1 MIRTRHFVTAALFA
15 VVLPMAASAQAPAK
29 LFAGKWTGTV
39 APPDAPMEIPM
50 TFEVK
55 TPGDSIQIAAA
66 LSMEGQTMTFV
77 FNNAKVADNTL
88 TFTFDAMGNQV
99 SCALKGQ
106 PDGSFVGECKDAGG
120 APGIMKMIPPKKEG
134 GL

>member
-15 VVLPMAASAQAPAK
+15 IVLPIAASAQTPAK
-29 LFAGKWTGTV
+29 MVPGKWTGTV
-39 APPDAPMEIPM
+39 APPEAPMEIPM

-55 TPGDSIQIAAA
+55 MPGDSIQIAAT
-66 LSMEGQTMTFV
+66 LSMEGQSMSFV
-77 FNNAKVADNTL
+77 FNNAKVADNVL

-106 PDGSFVGECKDAGG
+106 DNGSFVGECKDASGE
-120 APGIMKMIPPKKEG
+120 PGIMKMIPPKKEG